1 MADEPQHPDDET
13 VATEDEPS
21 EDPDEESGG
30 VTASDETEASVLAEL
45 ALCENLSQTS
55 GWAARWSASMAG
67 ADGVLLWAPD
77 TVHPL
82 FLCIGAHGRGLE
94 RILRRSVPR
103 DHGLAHDLVRD
114 RSAIALD
121 RDEISASEDPFLRDV
136 PPEFQACLA
145 VPLQAEG
152 IVVGLLALFFA
163 HSTDA
168 DETLTRIEG
177 FLHHAAPALGRAL
190 RSERKTV
197 GMLHAIE
204 RLTNLYDL
212 SKAFGS
218 TIDVDE
224 LAGLI
229 VGKAADFATAEV
241 ASLWLLDREGGEVT
255 LAGTGVNE
263 NYDVQAPAAVGMN
276 LVGDVIADQAAIR
289 RNRIPE
295 SDPLSSESEG
305 YAIHSCLAVPL
316 IEDEASVGAL
326 VLVNKRGRHPE
337 FSAED
342 EELLQD
348 LCRQAVRAIRTA
360 RQHEAEKKVQELDAL
375 LAVSREITSTLDLD
389 KVMNSVVNAS
399 SALIAYDRCGIAIQ
413 EKGRLR
419 LGALSGAA
427 EVDRKNP
434 DAKRMEELLQWVF
447 LSGSDASVHQDD
459 EGVILA
465 DRPET
470 EEKFRAVFQQT
481 GLRSFFGVVLKDEE
495 GKLGAL
501 AFESREP
508 FSFDEGTRDLLSI
521 LVNQATVAV
530 RNAQLYQQVPLA
542 GFLKPLLEKRR
553 KVAAIPARRKRAWA
567 IGLLVAAVVLFV
579 VPWPL
584 RVAGPA
590 RVLPGHRAAVTSLVD
605 GVIAEVYRREGDR
618 VQAGDIVAALKPEP
632 FEAALAQARSALTLA
647 ESDVARAREL
657 ADASAVFDG
666 ESRKREAAAQIALAS
681 DHLARTR
688 LTAPTSGIIVTPRI
702 EERVGQ
708 HLPRGGELCVVADL
722 QTVTAEV
729 AVPESDVAL
738 VRSGEKAALKFNPY
752 PGRLFRG
759 SVDRVGARLRQDG
772 EERFLIA
779 EVSIPNP
786 DGALK
791 TGMLGTGKVSVGT
804 RSVFTALFRR
814 PARYL
819 WNKIWPLLP

>member
-1 MADEPQHPDDET
+1 MADEPEQPDDES
-13 VATEDEPS
+13 VATEDETP
-21 EDPDEESGG
+21 EEQDDGAATRAAPD
-30 VTASDETEASVLAEL
+30 DTEASVLAEL

-82 FLCIGAHGRGLE
+82 FLCIGAHGSGLE
-94 RILRRSVPR
+94 RFLRRSVPR
-103 DHGLAHDLVRD
+103 DEGLAHDLVRD
-114 RSAIALD
+114 RAAIALD
-121 RDEISASEDPFLRDV
+121 HDEIAASQDPFLRGA
-136 PPEFQACLA
+136 PPSFQACLA
-145 VPLQAEG
+145 LPLQAEG
-152 IVVGLLALFFA
+152 IVVGLLALFFE
-163 HSTDA
+163 HTTDA
-168 DETLTRIEG
+168 DETLERIDG

-218 TIDVDE
+218 TIDVGE
-224 LAGLI
+224 LSGLI
-229 VGKAADFATAEV
+229 VRKAADFVTAEA
-241 ASLWLLDREGGEVT
+241 ASLWLLERDGGEVT
-255 LAGTGVNE
+255 LGGTGVNE
-263 NYDVQAPAAVGMN
+263 NYDVHPPAAVGMT
-276 LVGDVIADQAAIR
+276 VIGDVIADQSTLR

-295 SDPLSSESEG
+295 DDPLAGESEE

-316 IEDEASVGAL
+316 TEDEAIVGAL
-326 VLVNKRGRHPE
+326 ILVNKRGRHPE
-337 FSAED
+337 FTAED

-348 LCRQAVRAIRTA
+348 LCRQAVRALRTA
-360 RQHEAEKKVQELDAL
+360 RQHEAEKKVEELDAL

-389 KVMNSVVNAS
+389 KVMHSVVNAS
-399 SALIAYDRCGIAIQ
+399 SALIAYDRCAIAIQ

-427 EVDRKNP
+427 EIDRKNP
-434 DAKRMEELLQWVF
+434 DTKRMDELLQWVF
-447 LSGSDASVHQDD
+447 LSGSDAAVSQDED
-459 EGVILA
+459 GTITA

-470 EEKFRAVFQQT
+470 EEKFRAVFQET
-481 GLRSFFGVVLKDEE
+481 GLRSFFGVVLRDEE

-501 AFESREP
+501 AFESRQP
-508 FSFDEGTRDLLSI
+508 FSFDEETKDLLSI

-553 KVAAIPARRKRAWA
+553 KVAAVPMRRKRNLA
-567 IGLLVAAVVLFV
+567 IGALVAAVVLFV

-590 RVLPGHRAAVTSLVD
+590 RVLPGRRAAVTSLVD

-618 VQAGDIVAALKPEP
+618 VQAGEVIAALKPEP
-632 FEAALAQARSALTLA
+632 FEAALAQARSSLALA
-647 ESDVARAREL
+647 ESDVAKARES
-657 ADASAVFDG
+657 ADAAAVFDG

-681 DHLARTR
+681 DRLARTQ
-688 LTAPTSGIIVTPRI
+688 LAAPTAGIIVTPRI

-708 HLPRGGELCVVADL
+708 HLARGAELCVVADL
-722 QTVTAEV
+722 QSVTAEV

-759 SVDRVGARLRQDG
+759 SVDRVGARLRQEG
-772 EERFLIA
+772 EDRFLIA
-779 EVSIPNP
+779 EVSIPNA

-819 WNKIWPLLP
+819 WNKIWPILP

>member
-1 MADEPQHPDDET
+1 MADEPQQPDDDT
-13 VATEDEPS
+13 VATEDETS
-21 EDPDEESGG
+21 AEADEESGR
-30 VTASDETEASVLAEL
+30 VAITDDTETSVLAEL

-82 FLCIGAHGRGLE
+82 FLCIGAHGAGLE
-94 RILRRSVPR
+94 RILRRFIPR
-103 DHGLAHDLVRD
+103 EEGLAHDLVRD
-114 RSAIALD
+114 RAAIALD
-121 RDEISASEDPFLRDV
+121 REEIAASEDPFLRGV
-136 PPEFQACLA
+136 PPTFQACLA

-168 DETLTRIEG
+168 DESLARIEG
-177 FLHHAAPALGRAL
+177 FLQHAAPALGRAL

-229 VGKAADFATAEV
+229 VRKAADFVTAEV
-241 ASLWLLDREGGEVT
+241 ASLWLLDREGGEVS

-263 NYDVQAPAAVGMN
+263 NYEVQAPAAVGMTV
-276 LVGDVIADQAAIR
+276 VGDVIADQAAIR

-295 SDPLSSESEG
+295 SDPLFSENEG
-305 YAIHSCLAVPL
+305 FAIRSCLAVPL
-316 IEDEASVGAL
+316 TEDEASVGAL

-337 FSAED
+337 FSGED

-348 LCRQAVRAIRTA
+348 LCRQAVRALRTA

-389 KVMNSVVNAS
+389 KVMKSVVNAS
-399 SALIAYDRCGIAIQ
+399 SALISYDRCGIAIQ
-413 EKGRLR
+413 QKGRLR
-419 LGALSGAA
+419 LGALSGAD
-427 EVDRKNP
+427 EVDRKDP
-434 DAKRMEELLQWVF
+434 DAKRIEELLQWMF
-447 LSGSDASVHQDD
+447 LSGSDASVHQDE
-459 EGVILA
+459 EGTITA
-465 DRPET
+465 DRTET
-470 EEKFRAVFQQT
+470 EEKFRAVFQET

-501 AFESREP
+501 AFESKQP

-542 GFLKPLLEKRR
+542 GFLKPLLDKRR
-553 KVAAIPARRKRAWA
+553 QVASIPARRKRAWA
-567 IGLLVAAVVLFV
+567 VGLLVAAVVLFV

-590 RVLPGHRAAVTSLVD
+590 RVLPGHRSAVTSLVD
-605 GVIAEVYRREGDR
+605 GVIADVYRREGDR
-618 VQAGDIVAALKPEP
+618 VQAGEVIAALNPEP

-647 ESDVARAREL
+647 ESDVAKAREG
-657 ADASAVFDG
+657 ADAAAVFGG

-681 DHLARTR
+681 DRLARTR

-708 HLPRGGELCVVADL
+708 HLSRGAELCVVADL

-738 VRSGEKAALKFNPY
+738 VRSGQRAALKFNPY
-752 PGRLFRG
+752 AGRLFRG

>member
-1 MADEPQHPDDET
+1 MADEPQQPDDET
-13 VATEDEPS
+13 VATEDEPT
-21 EDPDEESGG
+21 EVPDEESGG
-30 VTASDETEASVLAEL
+30 VAVSGDTEASVLAEL

-82 FLCIGAHGRGLE
+82 FLCIGAYGRGLE

-103 DHGLAHDLVRD
+103 DQGLAHDLVRD

-121 RDEISASEDPFLRDV
+121 RDEIVASTDPFLRGV

-152 IVVGLLALFFA
+152 IVVGLLSLFFA
-163 HSTDA
+163 HSADA

-177 FLHHAAPALGRAL
+177 FLHHAAPALARAL

-224 LAGLI
+224 LARLI

-241 ASLWLLDREGGEVT
+241 ASLWLLDSEGGEVT
-255 LAGTGVNE
+255 LGGTGVNE
-263 NYDVQAPAAVGMN
+263 NYDVQAPAAVGMT

-295 SDPLSSESEG
+295 SDPLSSESDG
-305 YAIHSCLAVPL
+305 FAIQSCLAMPL
-316 IEDEASVGAL
+316 VEDEASVGAL

-360 RQHEAEKKVQELDAL
+360 RQHEAEKKVEELDAL

-389 KVMNSVVNAS
+389 KVMNSIVNAS

-459 EGVILA
+459 EGAILA

-508 FSFDEGTRDLLSI
+508 FSFDDETKDLLSI

-553 KVAAIPARRKRAWA
+553 RVAAIPARRKRAWA

-584 RVAGPA
+584 RIAGPA

-618 VQAGDIVAALKPEP
+618 VQAGEVIAALKPEP

-647 ESDVARAREL
+647 ESDV
-657 ADASAVFDG
+657 
-666 ESRKREAAAQIALAS
+666 
-681 DHLARTR
+681 
-688 LTAPTSGIIVTPRI
+688 
-702 EERVGQ
+702 
-708 HLPRGGELCVVADL
+708 
-722 QTVTAEV
+722 
-729 AVPESDVAL
+729 
-738 VRSGEKAALKFNPY
+738 
-752 PGRLFRG
+752 
-759 SVDRVGARLRQDG
+759 
-772 EERFLIA
+772 
-779 EVSIPNP
+779 
-786 DGALK
+786 
-791 TGMLGTGKVSVGT
+791 
-804 RSVFTALFRR
+804 
-814 PARYL
+814 
-819 WNKIWPLLP
+819 

>member
-1 MADEPQHPDDET
+1 MADEPQQPDDET
-13 VATEDEPS
+13 VATEDDLPEV
-21 EDPDEESGG
+21 PDEESGG
-30 VTASDETEASVLAEL
+30 PAVSGETEASVLAEL

-94 RILRRSVPR
+94 RILRRSISR
-103 DHGLAHDLVRD
+103 DEGLAHDLVRD
-114 RSAIALD
+114 RAAIALD
-121 RDEISASEDPFLRDV
+121 SDEIAASTDPFLRGV
-136 PPEFQACLA
+136 PPAFQACLA

-152 IVVGLLALFFA
+152 IVVGLLSLFFA
-163 HSTDA
+163 HSADA
-168 DETLTRIEG
+168 DDTLARIEG

-224 LAGLI
+224 LARLI

-241 ASLWLLDREGGEVT
+241 ASLWLLDRDGGEVT
-255 LAGTGVNE
+255 LGGTGVNE
-263 NYDVQAPAAVGMN
+263 NYDVQAPEAVGMTV
-276 LVGDVIADQAAIR
+276 VGDVIADQAAIR

-295 SDPLSSESEG
+295 SDPMYSESEG
-305 YAIHSCLAVPL
+305 FAIHSFLAVPL
-316 IEDEASVGAL
+316 VEDEASVGAL

-348 LCRQAVRAIRTA
+348 LCRQAVRAIHIA
-360 RQHEAEKKVQELDAL
+360 RQHEAEKKVEELDAL

-434 DAKRMEELLQWVF
+434 EARRMEELLQWVF
-447 LSGSDASVHQDD
+447 LSGSDASVHQDE
-459 EGVILA
+459 EGAIVA
-465 DRPET
+465 DPPEA
-470 EEKFRAVFQQT
+470 EEKFRAIFQQT

-501 AFESREP
+501 AFESKEP
-508 FSFDEGTRDLLSI
+508 FSFDEGTKDLLSI

-530 RNAQLYQQVPLA
+530 RNAQLYQQVPLV
-542 GFLKPLLEKRR
+542 GFLKPLLDKRR

-584 RVAGPA
+584 RIAGPA
-590 RVLPGHRAAVTSLVD
+590 RVLPGHRASVTSLVD

-618 VQAGDIVAALKPEP
+618 VQAGEVIAALKPEP

-647 ESDVARAREL
+647 ESDVARAREN
-657 ADASAVFDG
+657 ADAGAVFDG
-666 ESRKREAAAQIALAS
+666 ESRKREASAQIALAS

-722 QTVTAEV
+722 QSVTAEV
-729 AVPESDVAL
+729 AIPESDVAL
-738 VRSGEKAALKFNPY
+738 VRSGQKAALKFNPY

-779 EVSIPNP
+779 EVSITNP
-786 DGALK
+786 DGVLK

-804 RSVFTALFRR
+804 RSVFTAFFRR